1 MINKDEKINEIAEA
15 LEKADNKLL
24 ASVYILVMLTTEFSE
39 QKIDLEKAEE
49 EKKEKPATPAKKT
62 KAVAK
67 PANKPAELD
76 MEDFDDDLTE
86 DQPVLDNTS
95 KEAEVETVQ
104 EDFDFDEEPTVTKKP
119 KVEQPK
125 QEVKP
130 TKEVKQEKSNDFDDD
145 FDFDDF

>member
-15 LEKADNKLL
+15 LKKADNKLL
-24 ASVYILVMLTTEFSE
+24 ASVYTLVMLTTEFSE
-39 QKIDLEKAEE
+39 QKIDLEKVEE

-62 KAVAK
+62 KAIAK
-67 PANKPAELD
+67 PVKPAEMD
-76 MEDFDDDLTE
+76 MEDFDEDLTE

-104 EDFDFDEEPTVTKKP
+104 EDFDFDEEPIATEEP

>member
-15 LEKADNKLL
+15 LKKADNKLL
-24 ASVYILVMLTTEFSE
+24 ASVYTLVMLTTEFSE

-62 KAVAK
+62 KAAK
-67 PANKPAELD
+67 PANKPAEMD
-76 MEDFDDDLTE
+76 MEDFDEDLTE
-86 DQPVLDNTS
+86 DQPVLDTPS
-95 KEAEVETVQ
+95 KEVKVETVQ
-104 EDFDFDEEPTVTKKP
+104 EDFDFEDEPVTAEEP